1 MDTRVSRLAVTLRWL
16 AVLWMVGWAV
26 YVAFW
31 DAGRLAT
38 LDGMVAALAALLIP
52 AVLAWVLAWGLD
64 RLPDGRRAKASPGGV
79 RRVARSTDAER

>member
-1 MDTRVSRLAVTLRWL
+1 MDMRVSRL

-38 LDGMVAALAALLIP
+38 LEGMVAALAALLIP

-64 RLPDGRRAKASPGGV
+64 RLPDGRRAKASPGGM
-79 RRVARSTDAER
+79 RRARSTDADR

>member
-1 MDTRVSRLAVTLRWL
+1 MDFRVSRLAVTLRWL

-38 LDGMVAALAALLIP
+38 LEDMATALAALLLP
-52 AVLAWVLAWGLD
+52 AVLAWGFSWGLD
-64 RLPDGRRAKASPGGV
+64 RLPDGRSAKTTPGGV
-79 RRVARSTDAER
+79 PRVARSTDPER